1 MRRRTS
7 ADGDLS
13 SRNARTVRR
22 SSSCSSLKAK
32 FTACSLVLC
41 GCRFARQPQYPLPDD
56 VLLDL
61 GRARVDGLGP
71 AQEEARLGLLE
82 LVRLTRQ
89 DLGPRSHELH
99 LQLAQVAMPVRPVQ
113 LADRRLRRRAAG
125 RQQLGD
131 RAEAVVL
138 HDLYADP

>member
-61 GRARVDGLGP
+61 GRPGVDGLRP
-71 AQEEARLGLLE
+71 AQQEARLEVLE
-82 LVRLTRQ
+82 LVVGPGQHLR
-89 DLGPRSHELH
+89 PRSHELD
-99 LQLAQVAMPVRPVQ
+99 LELTQVTVPVRPV
-113 LADRRLRRRAAG
+113 
-125 RQQLGD
+125 
-131 RAEAVVL
+131 E
-138 HDLYADP
+138 

>member
-32 FTACSLVLC
+32 LTACSLVLC

-61 GRARVDGLGP
+61 GRPGVDGLRP
-71 AQEEARLGLLE
+71 TQEEAGLELLE
-82 LVRLTRQ
+82 LVVGSGE
-89 DLGPRSHELH
+89 DLRPRPHELH
-99 LQLAQVAMPVRPVQ
+99 LQLAQVAVPVRPIE
-113 LADRRLRRRAAG
+113 LADRRLG
-125 RQQLGD
+125 RG
-131 RAEAVVL
+131 RT
-138 HDLYADP
+138 